1 MRLGIDFGT
10 TRTVVARADR
20 GNYPVVTF
28 RDADG
33 DGHEHLPSVVALVDG
48 SLTYGFEALA
58 AAADGAPHVRSFK
71 RVLGEPGTTHRTRI
85 AVGDVEI
92 TVLELL
98 TGFLGALREAV
109 LASVGPE
116 GDGEDGAT
124 GARRPQAVV
133 SVPAHAHTAQ
143 RYLTIEAF
151 RRAGFEVLQLVNE
164 PSAAGFEYTHRQPR
178 TLSSR
183 RTDVLVYDLGGGTF
197 DASLVRADGLAHE
210 VLDSV
215 GVDRLGGDDV
225 DVVLA
230 ETAVRL
236 AGRAD
241 GPNDLTRAQ
250 WRRLVDDARDAKERL
265 TPQTRRIVLDV
276 GDEPVIVPADDLYE
290 AAAPIVE
297 ASVTAM
303 EPLVAR
309 LEGEDGTALAS
320 VAGIYLV
327 GGGSGLPLVP
337 RLLRER
343 FGRRVHRSPY
353 PAAATAI
360 GLAVA
365 ADPDGGF
372 TLTDRLSRG
381 FGVFRERDAGSDLAF
396 DEILSR
402 SARVPREGAVTVTR
416 RYRPAHNV
424 GHLRY
429 VEYTEVDD
437 DGAPQGALVPFAE
450 LVFPYDPALQ
460 GWGDGAE
467 GADSGGDG
475 AVGADGLASVAV
487 APLAAAHDVEEA
499 YTLDADG
506 VIRLTITDL
515 GTGFTRT
522 FSL

>member
-28 RDADG
+28 RDAVG
-33 DGHEHLPSVVALVDG
+33 DGHEYLPSVVALVG
-48 SLTYGFEALA
+48 GELVHGFEALA
-58 AAADGAPHVRSFK
+58 AADDGAPHVRSFK

-85 AVGDVEI
+85 DVGDRSV
-92 TVLELL
+92 TALDLL
-98 TGFLGALREAV
+98 TDYLVALRTAV
-109 LASVGPE
+109 LASVGE
-116 GDGEDGAT
+116 DDGGGDDAGSASGGRLE
-124 GARRPQAVV
+124 AVV

-151 RRAGFEVLQLVNE
+151 RRAGFDVLQLVNE

-197 DASLVRADGLAHE
+197 DASLVRADGLRHE

-215 GVDRLGGDDV
+215 GVNRLGGDDI

-236 AGRAD
+236 AGET
-241 GPNDLTRAQ
+241 GGSTDLTRVQ

-276 GDEPVIVPADDLYE
+276 GDQPVIVAAEDLYE
-290 AAAPIVE
+290 AATPIVE
-297 ASVTAM
+297 ASLTAM

-309 LEGEDGTALAS
+309 LAGEDGAPLAS

-360 GLAVA
+360 GLAIA
-365 ADPDGGF
+365 ADPEGGF

-381 FGVFRERDAGSDLAF
+381 FGVFRERDAGSSLGF

-402 SARVPREGAVTVTR
+402 SARVPSEGAVTVTR
-416 RYRPAHNV
+416 RYRPAHTV
-424 GHLRY
+424 GHFRY

-437 DGAPQGALVPFAE
+437 AGAPQGALVPFAQ

-460 GWGDGAE
+460 G
-467 GADSGGDG
+467 GGDG
-475 AVGADGLASVAV
+475 EGLESIPV
-487 APLAAAHDVEEA
+487 APFDAAHDVEEA

-506 VIRLTITDL
+506 VIHLTITDL
-515 GTGFTRT
+515 GTGYART

>member
-33 DGHEHLPSVVALVDG
+33 DGHEYLPSVVALSGGELVH
-48 SLTYGFEALA
+48 GFEALA
-58 AAADGAPHVRSFK
+58 AARDGAPHVRSFK
-71 RVLGEPGTTHRTRI
+71 RVLGEAGTTHLTRI
-85 AVGDVEI
+85 DVGDRSV
-92 TVLELL
+92 TVLDLL
-98 TGFLGALREAV
+98 TDYLGSLRAAV
-109 LASVGPE
+109 LASVGE
-116 GDGEDGAT
+116 DDGDAAGLGAAA
-124 GARRPQAVV
+124 GPGRLEAVV

-151 RRAGFEVLQLVNE
+151 RRAGFDVLQLVNE

-197 DASLVRADGLAHE
+197 DASLVQADGLRHE

-215 GVDRLGGDDV
+215 GVNRLGGDDI

-230 ETAVRL
+230 ETAVRV
-236 AGRAD
+236 AGEA
-241 GPNDLTRAQ
+241 GGSTELTRAQ
-250 WRRLVDDARDAKERL
+250 WRRLLEDARDAKERL

-276 GDEPVIVPADDLYE
+276 GDRPVIVAAEDFY
-290 AAAPIVE
+290 AAATPIVE
-297 ASVTAM
+297 ASVNAM

-309 LEGEDGTALAS
+309 LAGDDGAALAS

-360 GLAVA
+360 GLAIA
-365 ADPDGGF
+365 ADPDNGF
-372 TLTDRLSRG
+372 TLQDRLSRG
-381 FGVFRERDAGSDLAF
+381 FGVFRERDAGSGLAF

-402 SARVPREGAVTVTR
+402 SARVPREGAVTITR

-424 GHLRY
+424 GHFRY
-429 VEYTEVDD
+429 VEYTALDD
-437 DGAPQGALVPFAE
+437 DGAPRGALVPFAQ

-460 GWGDGAE
+460 VT
-467 GADSGGDG
+467 GGDG
-475 AVGADGLASVAV
+475 SGAAGGGLGSIPV
-487 APLAAAHDVEEA
+487 APFDAEHDVEET

-506 VIRLTITDL
+506 VIRLTIADL
-515 GTGFTRT
+515 GTGHART